1 MKTYQKY
8 PILLFCENSNKNKC
22 SLQSISRYNN
32 KPQTLWIRQETTF
45 STLFNKI
52 FNKEKNEEKEGQ
64 DWHFYALKL
73 IINDVI
79 LNFTKSQK

>member
-8 PILLFCENSNKNKC
+8 PILLFCENSNKRINVP
-22 SLQSISRYNN
+22 SNQSAAATASPRLIGSDKRR
-32 KPQTLWIRQETTF
+32 PSPAL
-45 STLFNKI
+45 NKI

-64 DWHFYALKL
+64 DRHFYALNR